1 MTTLHSKPFSEVLS
15 RLETQADTSEA
26 ELRERLAD
34 MSPTARVA
42 MMTLAKEDPANFYA
56 QTAKDLFLAVAP
68 ETRRLVYMLARS
80 SNATSIVEFGT
91 SFGVSTLFLA
101 AAVRDNG
108 GGKIITA
115 EFESGKAAR
124 ALKTFDEAGVSDL
137 IELREGDAL
146 STLASNLPS
155 RIDLV
160 LLDGAKPLYSRVFE
174 LLEPKLESGALVLA
188 DNADDAPEY
197 VAKVHRSDRYLSIPI
212 GEALE
217 LSLKI

>member
-15 RLETQADTSEA
+15 RLETEANTSESQ
-26 ELRERLAD
+26 LRQRLAD
-34 MSPTARVA
+34 MSPTARAA
-42 MMTLAKEDPANFYA
+42 MMKLAKEDPTSFYV

-68 ETRRLVYMLARS
+68 ETRRLLYMLARS
-80 SNATSIVEFGT
+80 SNAKSIVEFGT

-115 EFESGKAAR
+115 GFESGKAAR
-124 ALKTFDEAGVSDL
+124 ARATFEEAGVSDL

-146 STLASNLPS
+146 TTLANALPNS
-155 RIDLV
+155 IDLV
-160 LLDGAKPLYSRVFE
+160 LLDGAKPLYSRVLD
-174 LLEPKLESGALVLA
+174 LLEPKLKSGALVLA
-188 DNADDAPEY
+188 DNADDSPEY
-197 VAKVHRSDRYLSIPI
+197 VAKVRRSDRYLSIPI
-212 GEALE
+212 GEELE